1 MILKKIENFLLD
13 VLFPPICLNCRKYPE
28 NGGLLCDAC
37 YSLIKVNNTAFCAV
51 CRGRLPENKNHC
63 HRPLFLL
70 AAATDYD
77 DPVVRDL
84 IRHFKYK
91 NFRGAAEILG
101 EILNEYL
108 KNLLGNGGF
117 KIENSIVVPIPLH
130 PNRERK
136 RGFNQSKLLA
146 EAIAKNF
153 NLELREP
160 LERIKNNK
168 PQIEMK
174 DDEARQKNINGCF
187 KLADGAEIKGEN
199 ILLVDDVFTSGA
211 TMNEAAKILKEKGV
225 GKIIVLVAA
234 KA

>member
-1 MILKKIENFLLD
+1 MILKKIENLLLD
-13 VLFPPICLNCRKYPE
+13 VLFPPVCLNCRKYPE
-28 NGGLLCDAC
+28 NGELLCDAC
-37 YSLIKVNNTAFCAV
+37 HSLIKVNNTAFCAV

-77 DPVVRDL
+77 NPVIRDL
-84 IRHFKYK
+84 IHHFKYK
-91 NFRGAAEILG
+91 NFRSVAGVLG
-101 EILNEYL
+101 KILNECL
-108 KNLLGNGGF
+108 KNLLGNGGL
-117 KIENSIVVPIPLH
+117 KIKNFIVVPIPLH
-130 PNRERK
+130 PRRERG

-146 EAIAKNF
+146 ETIAGNF
-153 NLELREP
+153 NLELCEP

-168 PQIEMK
+168 PQIEME
-174 DDEARQKNINGCF
+174 DNEARQKNINGCF
-187 KLADGAEIKGEN
+187 KLTDGAEIKGKN

-225 GKIIVLVAA
+225 EKIIALVAA